1 MDKSLFRRFDRLE
14 LLCCYALCFLLNI
27 LFDYAKNV
35 KFDSYFLQTFFKQF
49 YDYQALIMF
58 SFSFL
63 VVVFHYQILQ
73 RKKKEVHCRIL
84 VGDTISV
91 ITKRYCCECLI
102 ILGMQLI
109 QAVPHEHED
118 DFIVP
123 EHYQTITKRLK
134 KLADANGFQLTFH
147 DLRHL
152 NASVMLMLGV
162 PNKYAQERGGWST
175 DTTLKNVYQHTF
187 SEERERVDEMIN
199 RFFENTLEELED

>member
-84 VGDTISV
+84 VGDTISA

-102 ILGMQLI
+102 ILGIAFVIASIFSLAINSTIIHNIYLVFVFVLYILI
-109 QAVPHEHED
+109 SSRMVH
-118 DFIVP
+118 
-123 EHYQTITKRLK
+123 R
-134 KLADANGFQLTFH
+134 
-147 DLRHL
+147 
-152 NASVMLMLGV
+152 
-162 PNKYAQERGGWST
+162 
-175 DTTLKNVYQHTF
+175 
-187 SEERERVDEMIN
+187 
-199 RFFENTLEELED
+199 FENI